1 MKNNSILKTVKKTNK
16 IFVVMPVFNEEYRA
30 VNTIK
35 IILSIADVSIIVVD
49 DGSTDNSYKHLN
61 NEFKKNK
68 RVILSKHIINLGKG
82 AAMKTG
88 MKIAWKLG
96 GEAVI
101 FIDADGQHNPK
112 YLPKFIE
119 KLEKFPVVFGYR
131 ELNKNSPWIRRS
143 GNKFAGWLI
152 GILFNIKRKD
162 LLCGFLGFRKDVYKR
177 IMWKSTRY
185 GIETEMA
192 TKVGKNKIPFFEIK
206 IDTIYIDKYKGVT
219 IFDAFKILSK
229 IPLWYFSK

>member
-1 MKNNSILKTVKKTNK
+1 MK
-16 IFVVMPVFNEEYRA
+16 IFVIVPVYNEEDRA
-30 VNTIK
+30 IETINA
-35 IILSIADVSIIVVD
+35 ILSEVNISIIVID
-49 DGSTDNSYKHLN
+49 DGSTDNSYEMIKD
-61 NEFKKNK
+61 EFKTDK
-68 RVILSKHIINLGKG
+68 RVIIYDHVINLGKG

-88 MKIAWKLG
+88 MKIAWKMG

-119 KLEKFPVVFGYR
+119 ELEKYPIVFGYR
-131 ELNKNSPWIRRS
+131 PLDKKSPWIRRN

-152 GILFNIKRKD
+152 GVLFDVKRKD
-162 LLCGFLGFRKDVYKR
+162 LLCGFLGFRKDVYKK
-177 IMWKSTRY
+177 INWKSNRY

-192 TKVGKNKIPFFEIK
+192 TRVGKNKIPFSEVK

-219 IFDAFKILSK
+219 IFDAFKILVK
-229 IPLWYFSK
+229 IPFWYINK

>member
-1 MKNNSILKTVKKTNK
+1 MK
-16 IFVVMPVFNEEYRA
+16 IFVIVPVYNEEDRA
-30 VNTIK
+30 IETINA
-35 IILSIADVSIIVVD
+35 ILSEVNISIIVID
-49 DGSTDNSYKHLN
+49 DGSTDNSYEMIKD
-61 NEFKKNK
+61 EFKTDK
-68 RVILSKHIINLGKG
+68 RVIIYDHVINLGKG

-88 MKIAWKLG
+88 MKIAWKMG

-119 KLEKFPVVFGYR
+119 ELEKYPIVFGYR
-131 ELNKNSPWIRRS
+131 PLDKKSPWIRRN

-152 GILFNIKRKD
+152 GVLFNVKRKD
-162 LLCGFLGFRKDVYKR
+162 LLCGFLGFRKDVYKK
-177 IMWKSTRY
+177 INWKSNRY

-192 TKVGKNKIPFFEIK
+192 TRVGKNKIPFSEVK

-219 IFDAFKILSK
+219 IFDAFKILVK
-229 IPLWYFSK
+229 IPFWYINK

>member
-1 MKNNSILKTVKKTNK
+1 MRKTTK
-16 IFVVMPVFNEEYRA
+16 IFIVIPVFNEEFRA

-35 IILSIADVSIIVVD
+35 KILSIVDINIIVVD
-49 DGSTDNSYKHLN
+49 DGSTDNTYKHLSK
-61 NEFKKNK
+61 EFKKNK
-68 RVILSKHIINLGKG
+68 RVFLFKHIINLGKG

-96 GEAVI
+96 GGEVI
-101 FIDADGQHNPK
+101 FIDADGQHNPR

-119 KLEKFPVVFGYR
+119 KLKEYPIVFGYR
-131 ELNKNSPWIRRS
+131 ELNKDSPWIRKS

-152 GILFNIKRKD
+152 GILFNINRKD
-162 LLCGFLGFRKDVYKR
+162 LLCGFLGFKKDVYKK
-177 IMWKSTRY
+177 ILWKSTRY

-192 TKVGKNKIPFFEIK
+192 TKVGKNKIPFSEIK

-219 IFDAFKILSK
+219 IFDAFKILFK
-229 IPLWYFSK
+229 IPFWYFSK